1 MKKESL
7 LFSGAP
13 TLSLSLKSSKEL
25 FSRAFDISL
34 SVMMMMMMMMMRCE
48 IMWRRLREYFFRVWH
63 LFWSVFFV
71 GNSQKSYSFFE
82 SYPLELLPP
91 QSDFQGKKFLRKN
104 FHKMLKLSSQNIDVV
119 CTTERLSGA
128 HNRAG
133 PSFTNIISQTV
144 V

>member
-1 MKKESL
+1 MKKELL

-13 TLSLSLKSSKEL
+13 LNSLSLKSSKEL

-34 SVMMMMMMMMMRCE
+34 SVMMMMMMMRCE
-48 IMWRRLREYFFRVWH
+48 IMWRRLSEYFFRVWH